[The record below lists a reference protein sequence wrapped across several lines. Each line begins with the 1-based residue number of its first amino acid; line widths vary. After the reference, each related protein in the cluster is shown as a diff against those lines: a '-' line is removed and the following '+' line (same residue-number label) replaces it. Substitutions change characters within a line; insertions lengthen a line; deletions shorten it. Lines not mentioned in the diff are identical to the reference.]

1 MEINLDI
8 SVMSVA
14 EQRVFNSLL
23 SQLDADL
30 DGRIR
35 TSLGVA
41 PNSYSYRLI
50 ANASAYD
57 LIAPDGSARA
67 QLMRPLVLGG
77 IKKMLADLKKNP
89 SPAAFRSTTPRFSQV
104 REPAFSANSDLG
116 ALLSALR
123 APGPGIF
130 EIRFGDGASV
140 KVDRLAQNFR
150 CKGFNRSDLLKK
162 LYNDTATWGQISQES
177 NLKSEETQASLSPF
191 LYFLGVVSAKDAFMM
206 GNHQDQEFQIRQVV
220 GFGRA
225 AGHDRIASAFSE
237 FAGVSDAALRLAVA
251 PKEVLGCLNGYAALG
266 FVRARAKD
274 PNAQKP
280 TGLLSM
286 IKSKLG
292 G

>member
-1 MEINLDI
+1 MEINLDV
-8 SVMSVA
+8 SVMSGA
-14 EQRVFNSLL
+14 EQRVFSSLL
-23 SQLDADL
+23 GQLDPDV

-41 PNSYSYRLI
+41 PNSFTYRLSP
-50 ANASAYD
+50 NASAYD
-57 LIAPDGSARA
+57 LLAPDGSARA

-89 SPAAFRSTTPRFSQV
+89 VPASARLNTPRFSTT
-104 REPAFSANSDLG
+104 REPAFSANSDLA

-130 EIRFGDGASV
+130 EMRFADGSSV
-140 KVDRLAQNFR
+140 KVDRLAQNLR

-162 LYNDTATWGQISQES
+162 LYNDTATWGQISLES
-177 NLKSEETQASLSPF
+177 NVKSEETQASLSPF

-206 GNHQDQEFQIRQVV
+206 GAYQDQEFQIRQVV

-225 AGHDRIASAFSE
+225 AGHDRIALAFSE

-266 FVRARAKD
+266 FVRARAKE
-274 PNAQKP
+274 PNATKS

>member
-1 MEINLDI
+1 MEISLDI

-23 SQLDADL
+23 AQLDPDL
-30 DGRIR
+30 DGRIK

-41 PNSYSYRLI
+41 PNTHTYRLM
-50 ANASAYD
+50 AGTGGYD
-57 LIAPDGSARA
+57 LLAPDGTARA

-77 IKKMLADLKKNP
+77 IKKMLTDLKKNP
-89 SPAAFRSTTPRFSQV
+89 AAMPVHANSPRFVQV
-104 REPAFSANSDLG
+104 KQPAFSANTDLA
-116 ALLSALR
+116 ALLIALR

-130 EIRFGDGASV
+130 EMRFADGSAI
-140 KVDRLAQNFR
+140 KIDRLAQNFR

-162 LYNDTATWGQISQES
+162 LYSDAATWGQISLES

-191 LYFLGVVSAKDAFMM
+191 LYFLGVVSAKEAFMM
-206 GNHQDQEFQIRQVV
+206 GAYQDQEFQIRQLV

-225 AGHDRIASAFSE
+225 IGHDRIASAFSD
-237 FAGVSDAALRLAVA
+237 FAGVSDAALRLAIA
-251 PKEVLGCLNGYAALG
+251 PKEVLACLNGYAALG

-274 PNAQKP
+274 LSANKP
-280 TGLLSM
+280 SGLLSM

-292 G
+292 S